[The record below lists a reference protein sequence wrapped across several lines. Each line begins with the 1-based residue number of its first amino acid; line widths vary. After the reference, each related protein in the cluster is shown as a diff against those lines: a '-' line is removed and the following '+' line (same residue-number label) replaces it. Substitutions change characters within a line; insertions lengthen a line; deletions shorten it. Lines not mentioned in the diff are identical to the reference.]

1 MQKFIFNRRLLF
13 EIQNVYKLNFLTILH
28 LDPFHFLH
36 TGEHLS
42 YSNQEQQLPRHVQP
56 NPKRMTSLAMSKNR
70 YLRSRTD
77 RTRQTTWHNRI
88 FRFSEE
94 DRRLDR
100 NNRIWVVTDETTDA
114 RNRVNIYDVLN
125 CPMSSW
131 YHSFM

>member
-1 MQKFIFNRRLLF
+1 MF
-13 EIQNVYKLNFLTILH
+13 EIQNKFVYKLNFLTIPPR

-36 TGEHLS
+36 TSEHSS
-42 YSNQEQQLPRHVQP
+42 YSNQEQQFPRRVQL
-56 NPKRMTSLAMSKNR
+56 NPKRMTSLATSKNR
-70 YLRSRTD
+70 YLRPRTD

-88 FRFSEE
+88 SRFSEE

-100 NNRIWVVTDETTDA
+100 NNRIWVVADETTDA

-131 YHSFM
+131 YDSFM